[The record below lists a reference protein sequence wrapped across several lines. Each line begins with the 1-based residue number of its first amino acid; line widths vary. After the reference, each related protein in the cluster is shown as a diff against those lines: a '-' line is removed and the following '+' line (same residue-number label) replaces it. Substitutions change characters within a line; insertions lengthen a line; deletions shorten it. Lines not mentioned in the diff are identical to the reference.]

1 MRYFLDTNIFVFH
14 ALDNDNLDRNVI
26 SILDDYENIIY
37 VSAEVVKETM
47 HLIRQKKID
56 VKQWKTPNDI
66 WKSINEWGFVVDYV
80 KEEHIRTLGN
90 LATAKDHKDPTDHI
104 IIAQA
109 ITNKI
114 PVISSDTQFRHYKGQ
129 GLNLVFN
136 NNHEKNKIAR

>member
-1 MRYFLDTNIFVFH
+1 MRYFLDTNIFIFH

-37 VSAEVVKETM
+37 ISAEVVKETM

-56 VKQWKTPNDI
+56 VKHWKTPNDI
-66 WKSINEWGFVVDYV
+66 WKSITEWGFIVDYV

-90 LATAKDHKDPTDHI
+90 LSTAKDHKDPTDHI

-109 ITNKI
+109 ITNKM
-114 PVISSDTQFRHYKGQ
+114 PVISSDSQFRHYKGQ
-129 GLNLVFN
+129 GLSLVFN
-136 NNHEKNKIAR
+136 NAHERNKIAR

>member
-37 VSAEVVKETM
+37 ISAEVVKETM

-56 VKQWKTPNDI
+56 VKHWKSPNDI

>member
-1 MRYFLDTNIFVFH
+1 MRYFLDTNIFVFY
-14 ALDNDNLDRNVI
+14 ALGGENLDRDTTAI
-26 SILDDYENIIY
+26 FGDYENIIY

-90 LATAKDHKDPTDHI
+90 LSTAKDHKDPTDHI

-109 ITNKI
+109 ITNKM

-129 GLNLVFN
+129 GLSLVFN
-136 NNHEKNKIAR
+136 NAHERNKIAR

>member
-1 MRYFLDTNIFVFH
+1 MRYFLDTNIFIFH

-56 VKQWKTPNDI
+56 VKHWKTPNDI
-66 WKSINEWGFVVDYV
+66 WKSISEWGFIVDYV

-90 LATAKDHKDPTDHI
+90 LSTAKDHKDPTDHI

-109 ITNKI
+109 ITNKM

-129 GLNLVFN
+129 GLSLVFN
-136 NNHEKNKIAR
+136 NAHERNKIAR

>member
-1 MRYFLDTNIFVFH
+1 MGKKRKIRAFCIQLLTKYTPFSIHLAISNSTGTMQIIMNRI
-14 ALDNDNLDRNVI
+14 ALDSN
-26 SILDDYENIIY
+26 ILIYNHSLDYENIIY

-47 HLIRQKKID
+47 HLIRQKKIA
-56 VKQWKTPNDI
+56 VKHWKTPNDI
-66 WKSINEWGFVVDYV
+66 WKSI
-80 KEEHIRTLGN
+80 
-90 LATAKDHKDPTDHI
+90 TDHI

>member
-47 HLIRQKKID
+47 HLIRQKKIA
-56 VKQWKTPNDI
+56 VKHWKTPNDI

-90 LATAKDHKDPTDHI
+90 LVTAKDHKDPTDHI

>member
-1 MRYFLDTNIFVFH
+1 MRYLLDTNVFIFY
-14 ALDNDNLDRNVI
+14 AQGGESLDRDTTAI
-26 SILDDYENIIY
+26 FGDYENLIY

-56 VKQWKTPNDI
+56 VKHWKTPNDI

-109 ITNKI
+109 ITNKM
-114 PVISSDTQFRHYKGQ
+114 PVISSDGQFRHYKGQ
-129 GLNLVFN
+129 GLSLVFN
-136 NNHEKNKIAR
+136 DAHERNKIAR

>member
-37 VSAEVVKETM
+37 ISAEVVKETM
-47 HLIRQKKID
+47 HLIRQKKIA
-56 VKQWKTPNDI
+56 VKHWKTPNDI
-66 WKSINEWGFVVDYV
+66 WKSITEWGFVVDYV

-90 LATAKDHKDPTDHI
+90 LVTAKDHKDPTDHI

>member
-1 MRYFLDTNIFVFH
+1 MRYLLDTNVFVFY
-14 ALDNDNLDRNVI
+14 AQGGESLDRETTAI
-26 SILDDYENIIY
+26 FGDYENIIY
-37 VSAEVVKETM
+37 ISAEVVKETM
-47 HLIRQKKID
+47 HLIRQKKIA
-56 VKQWKTPNDI
+56 VKHWKTPNDI
-66 WKSINEWGFVVDYV
+66 WKSISEWGFVVDYV

-90 LATAKDHKDPTDHI
+90 LVTAKDHKDPTDHI

-109 ITNKI
+109 ITNKM